1 MQGTSSGPQ
10 RKKSERGTKAK
21 RLGGVT
27 RIPAAQAAPV
37 KRTLE
42 GNEKRKAKGCHPDS
56 GGSGRPGK
64 ENARGERNKLRDG
77 GWEKKDKC

>member
-10 RKKSERGTKAK
+10 KKKSERGAKAK

-42 GNEKRKAKGCHPDS
+42 GNEKCHPDS

-64 ENARGERNKLRDG
+64 ENARWERNKLRDG